1 MPTRRALAR
10 RLGVVED
17 FQDPSPALEQYATS
31 AEVAASL
38 VHVADER
45 GDLTDSGSA
54 QGGDLTDSSSAQGG
68 DLTDSSSAQGGDL
81 TGPPQGDA
89 GGDGGGATV
98 VDLGTG
104 TGMLAL
110 AAALRGPR
118 RVVGIDVDPAP
129 LRTARENAARVGATT
144 DVEWVVG
151 DATDLPLRFDDRVV
165 VLSNPPFGAQDGN
178 EHADRAFLDQVR
190 DVASVSYTVHNAGS
204 EDFVRAYA
212 ADADATVTDAFA
224 VELDVDNQ
232 FDFHDHDT
240 AAIDAEAYRIEWA

>member
-17 FQDPSPALEQYATS
+17 FQDPSPTLEQYATS

-38 VHVADER
+38 VHVADQR
-45 GDLTDSGSA
+45 GDLA
-54 QGGDLTDSSSAQGG
+54 GD
-68 DLTDSSSAQGGDL
+68 
-81 TGPPQGDA
+81 
-89 GGDGGGATV
+89 DGAGATV
-98 VDLGTG
+98 LDLGTG

-118 RVVGIDVDPAP
+118 RVVGIDVDPSP
-129 LRTARENAARVGATT
+129 LRTARENAARVGATA
-144 DVEWVVG
+144 DVEWVAG
-151 DATDLPLRFDDRVV
+151 DATDLPLAFDDRVV

-212 ADADATVTDAFA
+212 DDAGATVTDAFA

-232 FDFHDHDT
+232 FDFHDRAT
-240 AAIDAEAYRIEWA
+240 AAIDAEAFRIEWNRTTTERE

>member
-45 GDLTDSGSA
+45 GDLTDGDSA
-54 QGGDLTDSSSAQGG
+54 QV
-68 DLTDSSSAQGGDL
+68 
-81 TGPPQGDA
+81 
-89 GGDGGGATV
+89 ATV

-110 AAALRGPR
+110 AAALRSPR
-118 RVVGIDVDPAP
+118 RVIGVDVDPAP

-144 DVEWVVG
+144 AVEWVVG
-151 DATDLPLRFDDRVV
+151 DATDLPLQFDDRVV

-232 FDFHDHDT
+232 FDFHDRDT
-240 AAIDAEAYRIEWA
+240 AAIDAEAYRIEWT

>member
-17 FQDPSPALEQYATS
+17 FQNPSPALEQYATS

-38 VHVADER
+38 VHVADQR
-45 GDLTDSGSA
+45 GDLVD
-54 QGGDLTDSSSAQGG
+54 DD
-68 DLTDSSSAQGGDL
+68 
-81 TGPPQGDA
+81 
-89 GGDGGGATV
+89 GGATV
-98 VDLGTG
+98 LDLGTG

-118 RVVGIDVDPAP
+118 RVVGVDVDPAP

-151 DATDLPLRFDDRVV
+151 DATDLPLAFDDRVV

-190 DVASVSYTVHNAGS
+190 DVANVSYTVHNAGS
-204 EDFVRAYA
+204 EEFVRAYA

-240 AAIDAEAYRIEWA
+240 AAIDAEAYRIEWT

>member
-17 FQDPSPALEQYATS
+17 FQDPSPSLEQYATS

-38 VHVADER
+38 VHVADQR
-45 GDLTDSGSA
+45 GDLTDSDSA
-54 QGGDLTDSSSAQGG
+54 QGGDLTDSDSVQGG
-68 DLTDSSSAQGGDL
+68 DLTDSDSAQGGDL
-81 TGPPQGDA
+81 VD
-89 GGDGGGATV
+89 DGGATV
-98 VDLGTG
+98 LDLGTG

-118 RVVGIDVDPAP
+118 RVVGVDVDPAP

-144 DVEWVVG
+144 PVEWVVG
-151 DATDLPLRFDDRVV
+151 DATDLPLAFDERVV

-232 FDFHDHDT
+232 FEFHDHES
-240 AAIDAEAYRIEWA
+240 AAIDAEAYRIEWT